1 MKMPRAAVAHA
12 RQREVTEFLFDN
24 LDQLDI
30 VGLLA
35 RRQVIQIRA
44 GLKCIQHGQQHA
56 LARLG
61 LGRGGSFVG
70 CNEFGISRLA
80 RQAWPA
86 LPSPLVG
93 DEAAV
98 GELFGAAVQPL
109 KTNAHDFLSTGRRG
123 FPVRSY
129 V

>member
-1 MKMPRAAVAHA
+1 MSPGQDPRQHLPAIVCLSARCLGALVAPLHEDAVRAAVAHA
-12 RQREVTEFLFDN
+12 RQREVTEFLSDN

-44 GLKCIQHGQQHA
+44 GLKFIHHGQERA

-70 CNEFGISRLA
+70 RDEFGISRLA
-80 RQAWPA
+80 RQGGP
-86 LPSPLVG
+86 P
-93 DEAAV
+93 
-98 GELFGAAVQPL
+98 FQ
-109 KTNAHDFLSTGRRG
+109 AH
-123 FPVRSY
+123 
-129 V
+129 